1 MLILF
6 AQEMMG
12 LVSTQRR
19 SSYGQPWGDEEICM
33 SSYEVCRHHTLY
45 PGMGQG
51 PNVSPSC
58 QSMRGLRHFY
68 LTNQRPRNSLMKMT
82 EMMKSLLSPVKV
94 AKAAARHEISTSLSR
109 IFESN
114 SSAWQDFSLISKE
127 SWRNVANLRTAINC
141 ANFRS
146 VVLSERS
153 SGGNPAR
160 EGSVKISLVSHG
172 SRWLNVARRFWNLV
186 ISCWGGSG
194 ERLVMSSWF
203 KWMTRDG

>member
-1 MLILF
+1 MYEFLWSMQTPHTVPGDG
-6 AQEMMG
+6 A
-12 LVSTQRR
+12 R
-19 SSYGQPWGDEEICM
+19 SQCI
-33 SSYEVCRHHTLY
+33 TLA
-45 PGMGQG
+45 
-51 PNVSPSC
+51 SC

-82 EMMKSLLSPVKV
+82 EMMNSLLSPVKV
-94 AKAAARHEISTSLSR
+94 AKAAARHELSTSLSR
-109 IFESN
+109 KYIY
-114 SSAWQDFSLISKE
+114 SAWQDFSLMSME
-127 SWRNVANLRTAINC
+127 SCRNVANLRTAINF